1 MGDNYKKSK
10 KSYQDTLS
18 DDEIKKLLKDYDLV
32 EDIFEVP
39 INTHI
44 RYFLKQDGQKK
55 FRLGGSLLKT
65 DKSKGYIVLTNG
77 KTNWSVQ
84 VKDAILFKKQDI
96 EDIRKYYE
104 EKIHKYKKKIKKLE
118 DSLTE
123 IKKRIK

>member
-18 DDEIKKLLKDYDLV
+18 DDEIRKLLKDYSLV
-32 EDIFEVP
+32 DNIYQVP
-39 INTHI
+39 LNTHI

-55 FRLGGSLLKT
+55 FRLGGTLFKV
-65 DKSKGYIVLTNG
+65 DESKGYIVLSNG

-84 VKDAILFKKQDI
+84 VKDSIFFKQQSIDDVK
-96 EDIRKYYE
+96 KHYE
-104 EKIHKYKKKIKKLE
+104 EKIKKYKKKIKKLE